1 MKGGVHR
8 VAKSSP
14 ILPQVHAPEDSAFHA
29 NSFQYSSSIFSGHFE
44 LCVELLVLAPP

>member
-14 ILPQVHAPEDSAFHA
+14 ILPQVQDSAFHA